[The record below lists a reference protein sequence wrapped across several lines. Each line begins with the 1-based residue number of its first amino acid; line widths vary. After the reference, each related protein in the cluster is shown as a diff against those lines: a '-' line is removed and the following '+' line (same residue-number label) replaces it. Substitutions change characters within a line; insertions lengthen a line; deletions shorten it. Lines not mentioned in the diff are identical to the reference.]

1 MATHEHRGS
10 FRGSTGVQI
19 GCLVLAWGLSWPV
32 YKAALTSTPPLLFAG
47 MRTLLG
53 GLLLALPLLLARRPS
68 HWRACWPS
76 YAWTTLFNVIGFYA
90 LQTLGLRFLPEGEFT
105 SIVYLQPVLVGLMA
119 WWWLGEG
126 MHFRKFCG
134 LCVGFAGV
142 AVLGLG
148 RSSQPFS
155 LPGDIMALGT
165 AVSWAA
171 GTVYAKRVYGQVD
184 VLWLVALP
192 CTVGGALLTVAGL
205 TVENVHALHSTFA
218 YWLGLLYGGVMGVA
232 VSWLLYYHLVQQ
244 GEASRVAA
252 WTFLVPLLAVAVGVV
267 WLHEKLTWTLLAGLG
282 LVAISIFLVNRRP
295 ARARLPRRWPGD
307 ELPVTK

>member
-1 MATHEHRGS
+1 MATNTQRGS
-10 FRGSTGVQI
+10 FRGSLGIQI

-53 GLLLALPLLLARRPS
+53 GLLLAIPLLFSRRPVQL
-68 HWRACWPS
+68 RACWPS

-90 LQTLGLRFLPEGEFT
+90 LQTLGLRFMPEGEFT

-126 MHFRKFCG
+126 MNARKLCG

-142 AVLGLG
+142 AILGFG
-148 RSSQPFS
+148 RSGQPWS
-155 LPGDIMALGT
+155 LPGVVMALGT

-171 GTVYAKRVYGQVD
+171 GTVYAKRVHGKVD

-192 CTVGGALLTVAGL
+192 CTAGGALLTVAGL
-205 TVENVHALHSTFA
+205 AAENVYALHSTFA
-218 YWLGLLYGGVMGVA
+218 YWTGLLYGGVMGVA

-267 WLHEKLTWTLLAGLG
+267 WLHEQLTWTLLAGLG
-282 LVAISIFLVNRRP
+282 LVAVSIFLVNRRST
-295 ARARLPRRWPGD
+295 RAHRLHHLPGD
-307 ELPVTK
+307 ELPAAK